1 MISPANG
8 KGSNSTAEN
17 MLAVLFAKETT
28 EDTHTHTQRKEAL
41 LVYVPCHFL
50 VFFELCNMPMIGK
63 PMVTMHW
70 SRIT

>member
-1 MISPANG
+1 VISPANG

-28 EDTHTHTQRKEAL
+28 EDTHTKERSP

-50 VFFELCNMPMIGK
+50 VFFELCN
-63 PMVTMHW
+63 TLL
-70 SRIT
+70 TQQ